1 MERNTLFAA
10 ALENESKWT
19 RTENGAVAL
28 NTTGEECLDFFS
40 VVGSLRNTDE
50 TRIYRLFEDAYRL
63 NPLTAT
69 KTMFYA
75 RDIRG
80 GLGERETFRKLLHY
94 AANCHP
100 ECIKPNIPFVGFY
113 GRFDDLY
120 SLVGTK
126 LEDDMWAYMKSL
138 FAADI
143 ELMEAG
149 QPCSLLAKWIK
160 TPDASSPKTRALGI
174 LTAKKLDCSVYT
186 FKRKLRA
193 LRKYLDVV
201 EIKMSGRRWTEI
213 DYSIVPSNAMMKH
226 RHAFWKHDEEGMQK
240 FLEALEKG
248 ETKINAS
255 TLYPYD
261 LIEKVMNDRAW
272 GYRRRFNED
281 PVVEAQWKAL
291 PNYVE
296 PGTNAIVIAD
306 TSGSMMCSNGRPLY
320 SALGLAIY
328 FAERNAGAYHNLFM
342 SFSNESTVHSIKGET
357 LAQKLSSINMDDWGG
372 STNLRRAFKHVLDI
386 AEKNHVPS
394 SEMVKSIIV
403 ISDMEIDSCC
413 DKNWTFYDMMKAEY
427 AEAGYEIPN
436 IVFWNVN
443 SRHDVYHADST
454 RKGVQLVS
462 GQSASTFAQL
472 VGSIGFTPIEMM
484 ERVLGSMRYNLISIE
499 EDDV

>member
-1 MERNTLFAA
+1 MERNLFAA
-10 ALENESKWT
+10 ALENESRWT

-40 VVGSLRNTDE
+40 VVGALRNTDE
-50 TRIYRLFEDAYRL
+50 VRIYRLFEDAYRL
-63 NPLTAT
+63 DPLLAT
-69 KTMFYA
+69 KIIFYA
-75 RDIRG
+75 RDVRG
-80 GLGERETFRKLLHY
+80 GLGERETFRKLIHY
-94 AANCHP
+94 AGTTHP
-100 ECIKPNIPFVGFY
+100 ECIEPNILLIGLY

-120 SLVGTK
+120 SLIGTRC
-126 LEDDMWAYMKSL
+126 EDKMWEYMRSL
-138 FAADI
+138 FAADL

-160 TPDASSPKTRALGI
+160 TPDASSPRTRELGI
-174 LTAKKLDCSVYT
+174 KTAKKLGYSVYE
-186 FKRKLRA
+186 FKRKLRK
-193 LRKYLDVV
+193 LRKHLDIV
-201 EIKMSGRRWTEI
+201 EIKMSAKRWSEI
-213 DYSIVPSNAMMKH
+213 DYSKIPSNAMMKH
-226 RHAFWKHDEEGMQK
+226 RQAFWKHDEEGMQK

-261 LIEKVMNDRAW
+261 LIEKAMNDRAW
-272 GYRRRFNED
+272 GYHRRFNED

-328 FAERNAGAYHNLFM
+328 FAERNTGAYHNLFM

-372 STNLRRAFKHVLDI
+372 STNLRRAFEHVLDI
-386 AEKNHVPS
+386 AEKNHIPA

-403 ISDMEIDSCC
+403 VSDMEIDSCG
-413 DKNWTFYDMMKAEY
+413 DKNWTFYDMMKAKY

-443 SRHDVYHADST
+443 SRHDVYHGDST

-484 ERVLGSMRYNLISIE
+484 LKVLNSGRYDL
-499 EDDV
+499 VTVA